1 MAFNRLYLSYFFING
16 NPFAA
21 FGNPFAAFGNPF
33 AVFGNPFVFAL
44 ACFGWQE
51 KELLGIKMVV
61 TLW

>member
-1 MAFNRLYLSYFFING
+1 MAFNRLYLSYFFIN
-16 NPFAA
+16 
-21 FGNPFAAFGNPF
+21 GNPFAAFGNPF